1 MILYYF
7 LFFGQL
13 TDKMEKINKQGEV
26 DLMELFLKGIN
37 IIRANFWMI
46 VLFFLA
52 GIALGL
58 FSYYTSRKMYEN
70 KMVVSSG
77 IMTKSYTKNLIDRL
91 NRHKRESNIKAISSL
106 LGVSDS
112 TVKELGFISLENISQ
127 SDGDKE
133 SDRFIITVDVFN
145 QDILPELQEGLVRYL
160 ENNEFAK
167 IRVEQNKSYLKQ
179 MISKVEEEIREL
191 EELKKN
197 ISNGTFFQTVKGN
210 IMFDPTTV
218 NSKILELTKERI
230 TLQNSLALVNSVQ
243 VIEGFTKFDRP
254 TKPKLSVSL
263 IAGAMI
269 GLFISGMF
277 IAFKSIR
284 RLLRMADATKQ
295 PS

>member
-1 MILYYF
+1 
-7 LFFGQL
+7 
-13 TDKMEKINKQGEV
+13 MEKVNKQDEI
-26 DLMELFLKGIN
+26 DLLELFLKGIN
-37 IIRANFWMI
+37 IIRANFWII
-46 VLFFLA
+46 VLFFLT

-58 FSYYTSRKMYEN
+58 ASYYTSHKMYEN
-70 KMVVSSG
+70 KMVISSG
-77 IMTKSYTKNLIDRL
+77 IITKPYTKNLIDRL
-91 NRHKRESNIKAISSL
+91 NRHKRESNTKAISSL

-112 TVKELGFISLENISQ
+112 TVKALSFISVENVSE
-127 SDGDKE
+127 SDGEKE

-167 IRVEQNKSYLKQ
+167 VRVEQNKSYLTQ

-197 ISNGTFFQTVKGN
+197 ISNGTFFQAVKGN
-210 IMFDPTTV
+210 MMFDPTTV

-230 TLQNSLALVNSVQ
+230 TLQNSLALANSVQ
-243 VIEGFTKFDRP
+243 VIEGFAKFDSP
-254 TKPKLSVSL
+254 SKPKLSVSL
-263 IAGAMI
+263 FAGATM
-269 GLFISGMF
+269 GLFISGIF

-284 RLLRMADATKQ
+284 KLLRMADATRQ